1 MGSRPP
7 GGEAAG
13 PIHAAPGEDAGC
25 GFDIEVVLEDPAW
38 RSAVP
43 RVQEVARRAAAAAF
57 AEGGP
62 DEDGIAAVTV
72 LLTGDHQVK
81 RLNGDHRGKVKP
93 TNVLSF
99 PMLTRAELLAMSPEG
114 GPELLGDVA
123 LAFETCTREA
133 TSAFERL
140 IARGNDVGLF
150 AEEIDPET
158 GEQRG
163 NTPQGF
169 SHMALINAA
178 LRLESSI
185 ARYGLADPAEAEER
199 RAAE

>member
-13 PIHAAPGEDAGC
+13 PIYGAPGEDAGC

-99 PMLTRAELLAMSPEG
+99 PPLHPGLP
-114 GPELLGDVA
+114 GDVA
-123 LAFETCTREA
+123 LALGVVRREA
-133 TSAFERL
+133 RVAGRSVMAHLSHLVAHGVLHLLGHDHLHAGEARRMER
-140 IARGNDVGLF
+140 
-150 AEEIDPET
+150 
-158 GEQRG
+158 
-163 NTPQGF
+163 
-169 SHMALINAA
+169 
-178 LRLESSI
+178 
-185 ARYGLADPAEAEER
+185 AEARIMR
-199 RAAE
+199 RLALPNPWRGVA